1 MEDIVVADPKL
12 MNPVGIKQLSGE
24 LSNRIFRFAAD
35 LDASSMYPSS
45 IRAYNITP
53 EAEMCTIKVKD
64 TVNDEEVDKTGEF
77 VDHYLANDP
86 MLFCQKY
93 MNLPTIE
100 QMEEFIAKKK
110 AGNV

>member
-12 MNPVGIKQLSGE
+12 MNPVGIRQLSGE
-24 LSNRIFRFAAD
+24 LSDRIFRFAAD
-35 LDASSMYPSS
+35 LDASSMYPST

-53 EAEMCTIKVKD
+53 EAEVGTILFGYKD
-64 TVNDEEVDKTGEF
+64 ENGDFIDKTGEF

-93 MNLPTIE
+93 MNLPTITE
-100 QMEEFIAKKK
+100 MEEYIAKKVGTK
-110 AGNV
+110 